1 MLRFTFVPGSPP
13 DFLPLSLVAV
23 ALAVAPKT
31 GFSFSEFAFAGTLRT
46 ADGLLVVAYRHA
58 TTEKYLTVD
67 RSGHT
72 FRFIRAIKISGEWL
86 AEYEPYVDLLAAVF
100 DCLLT
105 SELI

>member
-1 MLRFTFVPGSPP
+1 MLRFTFVQGSPP
-13 DFLPLSLVAV
+13 DFFPLSLVAV
-23 ALAVAPKT
+23 ALAAAPEI
-31 GFSFSEFAFAGTLRT
+31 GFSPSEFAFAGTLRRP
-46 ADGLLVVAYRHA
+46 DGLLIVAYRHS

-67 RSGHT
+67 GSGHT
-72 FRFIRAIKISGEWL
+72 FRFIRAVETSGEWL